1 IIEHLNDLFRIVHS
15 TNFKTSVRAL
25 QLLFRLSE
33 QRSEIDDR
41 YYNALYKKLSEPEW
55 KNSKM
60 LSTFLNLIFK
70 SMLKDSMEARI
81 RAFIKRLLQ
90 LCLFNDV
97 PFICGILLLISEIV
111 KRHSNGQTLLLFSQK
126 SSFINE

>member
-1 IIEHLNDLFRIVHS
+1 MEVF
-15 TNFKTSVRAL
+15 
-25 QLLFRLSE
+25 
-33 QRSEIDDR
+33 RSEIDDR

-70 SMLKDSMEARI
+70 SMLKDSMESRI
-81 RAFIKRLLQ
+81 RAFMKRLLQ

-97 PFICGILLLISEIV
+97 PFICGILLLISELV
-111 KRHSNGQTLLLFSQK
+111 KRHPNGSRLLLFSQK
-126 SSFINE
+126 TNIKMGK